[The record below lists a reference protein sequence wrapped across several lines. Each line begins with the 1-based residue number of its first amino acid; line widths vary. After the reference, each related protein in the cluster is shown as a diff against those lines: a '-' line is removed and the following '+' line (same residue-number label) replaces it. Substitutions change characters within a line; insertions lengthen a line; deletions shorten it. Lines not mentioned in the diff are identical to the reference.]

1 MMRYLIK
8 IGMLLLISGQVCAQN
23 NLKTDNYEP
32 ELRWSR
38 GLKPSLMLNSNEVK
52 GAVTPGQKAGQMFSD
67 SLPQAIAEPV
77 KSVVEPNQ
85 DKWSILVAD
94 KTLYRTMRRWAQEAN
109 YQLLWQIDRDYP
121 IEASVTFENNFRGAI
136 GQVMAGVALTDY
148 PIQAIFNPAARVLRV
163 VRHMDEGRR

>member
-1 MMRYLIK
+1 MV
-8 IGMLLLISGQVCAQN
+8 GSLLKFYIFLFISGQVYAQN
-23 NLKTDNYEP
+23 SLNPSGYES

-38 GLKPSLMLNSNEVK
+38 GLKPSLVLNSNEVK
-52 GAVTPGQKAGQMFSD
+52 GAVTPGQKAGQIYSE

-77 KSVVEPNQ
+77 KSAVEPMQ
-85 DKWSILVAD
+85 EKWSVLVAD

-121 IEASVTFENNFRGAI
+121 IEASVTFESNFRGAV

-148 PIQAIFNPAARVLRV
+148 PIQAIFNPTARVLRV